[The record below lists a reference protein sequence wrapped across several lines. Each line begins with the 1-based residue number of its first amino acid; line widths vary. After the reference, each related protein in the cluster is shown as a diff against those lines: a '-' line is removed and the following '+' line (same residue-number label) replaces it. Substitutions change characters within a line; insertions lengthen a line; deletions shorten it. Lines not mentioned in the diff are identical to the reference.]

1 MVSNESNLQNEY
13 SLIKGMHKFNKQIF
27 RMIKSKD
34 LSINNPEDDI
44 YDNFKASLK
53 SVENKIKNSQTLNT
67 NDDDNLSKKMK
78 KEFNY
83 AIVKILILVSVLY
96 LKDPDQFE
104 DTIFDLQELLE
115 ENDNEKKG
123 KKKEK
128 VVSQDSEDSNK
139 FQKVFTEI
147 CLQLVSLGNQTL
159 SEFILRTFRRV
170 SCFMNNDSINVLMDY
185 LKENN

>member
-1 MVSNESNLQNEY
+1 
-13 SLIKGMHKFNKQIF
+13 
-27 RMIKSKD
+27 MIKSKD

-67 NDDDNLSKKMK
+67 NDEDNLSKKMK

-128 VVSQDSEDSNK
+128 VVSQDSEDTNK